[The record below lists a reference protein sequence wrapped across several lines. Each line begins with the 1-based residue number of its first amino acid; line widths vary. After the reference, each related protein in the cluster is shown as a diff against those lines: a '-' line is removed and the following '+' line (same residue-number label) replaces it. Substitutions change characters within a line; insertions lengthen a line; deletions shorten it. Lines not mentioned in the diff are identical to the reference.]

1 MSEGGGSQVAS
12 FTESEP
18 PRDAFLSYAS
28 RDAAIADSVVRG
40 LESAGVACWIA
51 PRDVPPGA
59 QYADA
64 IVRAI
69 NGAKVLIL
77 VLSESAVGSTHV
89 GKEIERAS
97 AKGRP
102 IIALRIDT
110 APLTPA
116 LEYFLSESQW
126 IEARS
131 GATDAALPK
140 LVDAVRRLLTAA
152 PKPPS
157 PARET
162 SLNFEPGHRLGKRS
176 LPRRLRIGLV
186 LLGVLAVGAVVLF
199 AGRHWVSS
207 TAPDAASTSAPAPAT
222 PVPAPGAAGFSP
234 PAHSLAVLPFVNM
247 SGDKEQE
254 YFSDGLSEELLNS
267 LATIPDL
274 RVAARTSSFSFKGSS
289 ADTAEIAHKLNVG
302 AILEGS
308 VRKVGAHIRIT
319 AQLINA
325 VTGFQLWS
333 KTYDRD
339 LKDVLKLQTEVAT
352 EVTTALQATLMGG
365 AAARVDLGSTEN
377 PAAFD
382 AFLRGEKG
390 RRLPASKARDLERIA
405 AYDEA
410 IHLDPQFARAYVG
423 KATALVDLA
432 NYSTPA
438 EGHDVFD
445 QALTAVRRAVQ
456 LAPELGTAHS
466 AYATAL
472 ALRFEFAHAEAE
484 FDRALQLAP
493 GNADVLR
500 QSSGFLSGIG
510 RTAAALDSAK
520 RAVALDPLNPSM
532 HRTLGDDLYDAR
544 RYSESLQEFDQAI
557 SLSPTN
563 SDLFALRGVSQLAMG
578 RFEAARQD
586 CATTPLDWANHTCLA
601 IVYDKLHRTPEAKA
615 ALEALRS
622 GFGETA
628 SYQYAQIYAQWGD
641 LPKSLDWLETAY
653 RIQDPGLSQLKVDSM
668 IDPVRG
674 EARYQQMLRKLN
686 FPD

>member
-1 MSEGGGSQVAS
+1 M
-12 FTESEP
+12 
-18 PRDAFLSYAS
+18 
-28 RDAAIADSVVRG
+28 
-40 LESAGVACWIA
+40 ACWIA

-69 NGAKVLIL
+69 NSAKVLIL
-77 VLSESAVGSTHV
+77 VLSESAVGSAHV

-102 IIALRIDT
+102 IIALRIDA

-140 LVDAVRRLLTAA
+140 LIDAVRRLLAAA
-152 PKPPS
+152 PKPPF
-157 PARET
+157 ARE
-162 SLNFEPGHRLGKRS
+162 SSANLEAGHPIGKRS
-176 LPRRLRIGLV
+176 LPRPVQIGLV
-186 LLGVLAVGAVVLF
+186 LLAVLAVGAIALF
-199 AGRHWVSS
+199 AGRHWISS
-207 TAPDAASTSAPAPAT
+207 PAPDAASTSVAAPSLATPAPS
-222 PVPAPGAAGFSP
+222 AASFSP

-274 RVAARTSSFSFKGSS
+274 RVAARTSSFSFKGST

-390 RRLPASKARDLERIA
+390 RRLPASKAHDLERIA

-410 IHLDPQFARAYVG
+410 IRLDPQFAKAYVG

-432 NYSTPA
+432 NYLSPA

-445 QALTAVRRAVQ
+445 QALAAVRKAVE
-456 LAPELGTAHS
+456 LAPDLGTAHS

-520 RAVALDPLNPSM
+520 RAVALDPLNPAM
-532 HRTLGDDLYDAR
+532 HRSLGDDLYDAR
-544 RYSESLQEFDQAI
+544 RYPESLQEFDQAI

-563 SDLFALRGVSQLAMG
+563 ADLFALRGLSQLALG
-578 RFEAARQD
+578 RFDAARQD
-586 CATTPLDWANHTCLA
+586 CATPPLDWMNQTCLA
-601 IVYDKLHRTPEAKA
+601 IVYDKLHRTQEAKA
-615 ALEALRS
+615 ALDALRS
-622 GFGETA
+622 GFGDTA
-628 SYQYAQIYAQWGD
+628 AYQNAQIYAQWGD
-641 LPKSLDWLETAY
+641 SPKSLDWLETAY
-653 RIQDPGLSQLKVDSM
+653 RIQDPGLGQLKVDPL

-674 EARYQQMLRKLN
+674 EVHYRQILKKLN